1 MPTGVVTSILFQGNF
16 YTMLTFVLLSLLSVI
31 LLLLWLQTG
40 KRNKQGRL
48 RTAAFMRHIP
58 SHARWSRWNTAPAT
72 LLACCKAA
80 RGDRSVVEKWISA
93 TQQQSMPPLD
103 RDSAIA
109 ELARACRPAVAEYGS
124 RLPARPLA
132 ARICSAA

>member
-1 MPTGVVTSILFQGNF
+1 MPTVVVIHSFIQGNF

-31 LLLLWLQTG
+31 LLLLWLHQTG

-48 RTAAFMRHIP
+48 RTAAFMRLIP

-72 LLACCKAA
+72 LLACCSRPHGAIA
-80 RGDRSVVEKWISA
+80 VEKWISA

-109 ELARACRPAVAEYGS
+109 ELAQRLQAS
-124 RLPARPLA
+124 RR
-132 ARICSAA
+132 